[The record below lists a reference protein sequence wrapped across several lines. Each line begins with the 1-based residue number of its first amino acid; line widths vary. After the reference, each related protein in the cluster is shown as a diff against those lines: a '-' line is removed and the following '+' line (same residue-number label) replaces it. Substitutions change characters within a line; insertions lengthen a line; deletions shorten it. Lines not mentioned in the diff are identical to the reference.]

1 MARRNLLRSLLAA
14 SVMVVSGTT
23 GLLVAGPTPAGA
35 ADVNLYQVHLSEERG
50 FNPGTVKGVRVG
62 DYLAFILEKDARSNV
77 HSVTFDDQSVCPTDQ
92 GTVPCWP
99 ELRFNDPNQKCMLRN
114 YVLPNTRCIEVLTV
128 PPGGLVRYHDELAR
142 AAGGADFQGAVEVVS
157 PSVPTTTTV
166 PPPSTTTTVAA
177 PTTTTSRPAAPTTT
191 TVPPTTATSAPT
203 PVRPMLI
210 GSPASTTTT
219 APAVGGANDAGGKTG
234 STPAAAGA
242 RDKDK
247 GKGKGDPAPTSTTA
261 QPESVPVETSFAD
274 SLDLGPVTLPESVEA
289 ADTAD
294 GMELDAALDLLS
306 SADGEPD
313 DDRGRFL
320 LLGLAAAGVSAT
332 GIGFLAWWRRSSRYI
347 PA

>member
-14 SVMVVSGTT
+14 SFMVVSGAT
-23 GLLVAGPTPAGA
+23 GLLVAAPTPAGA

-50 FNPGTVKGVRVG
+50 FNPGSVKVRVG
-62 DYLAFILEKDARSNV
+62 DYIAFILEKEPRSYV

-92 GTVPCWP
+92 GNVPCWP
-99 ELRFNDPNQKCMLRN
+99 ELRFNDPNQQCTLRN

-128 PPGGLVRYHDELAR
+128 PPGGLVRYHDELAK
-142 AAGGADFQGAVEVVS
+142 AAGGPDFQGVVEVVS

-166 PPPSTTTTVAA
+166 PPPSTTSTMAA
-177 PTTTTSRPAAPTTT
+177 PTTTTTRPAATTT
-191 TVPPTTATSAPT
+191 TLPPTTATTAPT

-210 GSPASTTTT
+210 GSPNPTTTT
-219 APAVGGANDAGGKTG
+219 APPAGGANVAGSGKAA
-234 STPAAAGA
+234 STPATV

-247 GKGKGDPAPTSTTA
+247 GKGKGDSAPTSTTVVSE
-261 QPESVPVETSFAD
+261 PLPVETSFAD
-274 SLDLGPVTLPESVEA
+274 SLDLGPVTLPESVEP

-294 GMELDAALDLLS
+294 GTELDAALDLLNS
-306 SADGEPD
+306 GEGEPD

-320 LLGLAAAGVSAT
+320 LLAGAATGVSAI